1 MLYCYQ
7 ERKRRGGRAI
17 KICCFTGH
25 RTITEAA
32 RTALVSLLDTTLRQ
46 LYTQGFRE
54 FRVGGARGFDTLA
67 ALRIIAFRQTHED
80 CRLVVIL
87 PCRDQAKGWCAG
99 ERAIWQEI
107 QDRADTVRCLFEGY
121 TPECMHARNRALVD
135 GSDLCVAYLTE
146 NRGGTLYTCSYA
158 LKNGVELLNLAE
170 EHHK

>member
-1 MLYCYQ
+1 M
-7 ERKRRGGRAI
+7 

-25 RTITEAA
+25 RTITENA
-32 RTALVSLLDTTLRQ
+32 RAALVSLLDSTLER
-46 LYTQGFRE
+46 LYAEGFRE

-80 CRLVVIL
+80 CRLIVIL
-87 PCRDQAKGWCAG
+87 PCRDQAKGWRAG

-107 QDRADTVRCLFEGY
+107 QERADTVRCLFEEY

-135 GSDLCVAYLTE
+135 SSDLCVAYLTE

-170 EHHK
+170 PQI